1 MKKKAIAMLAV
12 LLLGVLFLS
21 ACGNDVKIIDK
32 TTAVPDSGTDG
43 FVFVTEGKN
52 GKLEIRADARMAPI
66 LEALG
71 EPLQYFEAASCA
83 FNGLDKM
90 YTYAHYEIDT
100 YPQADGD
107 RVSSIFFRDDL
118 VKTPEGLSIGSTKET
133 MEKLYGTGYSVKGSE
148 YSYEKNGMFL
158 KIIVK
163 DGTVTSITY
172 ASRVLDN

>member
-1 MKKKAIAMLAV
+1 MMKKAIRILAA
-12 LLLGVLFLS
+12 LLLGILVLS
-21 ACGNDVKIIDK
+21 ACGSDVVIIDK

-43 FVFVTEGKN
+43 FVFVTEGKS
-52 GKLEIRADARMAPI
+52 GKLEIRVDALMAPI

-118 VKTPEGLSIGSTKET
+118 IKTPEGLAIGSTKAE
-133 MEKLYGTGYSVKGSE
+133 MEKLYGTAYTVKGTE
-148 YSYEKNGMFL
+148 LRYEKNGMFL

-163 DGTVTSITY
+163 DDRVASITY
-172 ASRVLDN
+172 ASRVLDD